1 MKKVSPVQAVVIAVV
16 SAKILVLSIG
26 YAITSLSMG
35 NSGPADVFNQLFL
48 HWDAT
53 HYQNIAINGYASSGK
68 DADLIVFFPL
78 YPWLIKTLA
87 VNAVYA
93 NIKALIIANTAGIVA
108 SFYLYKLAK
117 LEFNESV
124 AVMAVV
130 FFSFFPVAYF
140 LAVPYTE
147 GLFLAFAIACFYY
160 ARVGRWQFAGGLAFL
175 VALTRL
181 SGLLLLP
188 MLLVEYFHQVGW
200 KPLRIKANVCLSLF
214 PVAGF
219 LVYLGLNTAVT
230 GAPLTFVNA
239 EATHW
244 YNTFDPQLGFDNSWF
259 WINHK
264 LFPENVTV
272 GYAPIIF
279 VAFGA
284 AMICV
289 ALWKRLRPAYIVYMV
304 GCLGLATSTS
314 LWVSAPRYLFAMFP
328 MFFVLALLTKR
339 KTINGAILMV
349 SILYL
354 CFFTVLFALGEWAF

>member
-1 MKKVSPVQAVVIAVV
+1 
-16 SAKILVLSIG
+16 
-26 YAITSLSMG
+26 
-35 NSGPADVFNQLFL
+35 
-48 HWDAT
+48 
-53 HYQNIAINGYASSGK
+53 
-68 DADLIVFFPL
+68 VFFPL

-87 VNAVYA
+87 LNAAYA
-93 NIKALIIANTAGIVA
+93 NIKALIITNAA
-108 SFYLYKLAK
+108 SIIASIYLYKLAK
-117 LEFNESV
+117 LECNEKV
-124 AVMAVV
+124 AAMAVI

-147 GLFLAFAIACFYY
+147 GLFLALAIACFYY
-160 ARVGRWQFAGGLAFL
+160 ARVSSWRLAGGLAFL
-175 VALTRL
+175 AALTRL
-181 SGLLLLP
+181 SGLLLVP

-200 KPLRIKANVCLSLF
+200 KPLRIRANVFLSFF
-214 PVAGF
+214 PAAGF
-219 LVYLGLNTAVT
+219 LVYLGLNTAIT
-230 GAPLTFVNA
+230 GAPFTFVKA
-239 EATHW
+239 EASNW
-244 YNTFDPQLGFDNSWF
+244 YITFDPQLGFDNSWF
-259 WINHK
+259 WISHK

-314 LWVSAPRYLFAMFP
+314 LWVSAPRYLLAMFP

-339 KTINGAILMV
+339 KTINGAILTV

-354 CFFTVLFALGEWAF
+354 CFFTVLFALGMWAF